1 MKVIIVGVGKL
12 GYRLAETLVNVDI
25 DVTLLDQNE
34 KVLEGIN
41 NYLDVLTVCANGIE
55 IEALK
60 EINIKSYDLLV
71 ATTNSDES
79 NALICTLAKKLGC
92 KKTIARIRNPEY
104 TKQVEFIKLELGID
118 HIINPD
124 LATSNEIARY
134 LLKSYNFYSEDFAK
148 GKVAI
153 VDFSINHIPE
163 LIGKKIMEQNILENL
178 LIISIFR
185 EGNLIIPNGNTELKE
200 DDIINVIG
208 SQEAINKLSER
219 FNFISPRSKIKKVMI
234 LGGGNIAFYLAQ
246 KLKHSHVD
254 VSIIEQDMERCT
266 YLSEK
271 LTDALIIQGDGTDIN
286 ILEEEGLNSMDAFI
300 GATGFDEQ
308 NLLMSLIAKRAGVK
322 KTIAK
327 VSRSNYV
334 KIIDNLGVDISL
346 NPINIAI
353 SSILKFI
360 RGGKVVSVSLLLGGE
375 AEVIEMIALKNSKI
389 IGKPLY
395 QMGLPKGIIIGAI
408 VHAGKVLI
416 PNGNTIISPNDR
428 LIIFCL
434 SSDVPKLEEFTNPM
448 KGGLFR

>member
-163 LIGKKIMEQNILENL
+163 LIGKK
-178 LIISIFR
+178 
-185 EGNLIIPNGNTELKE
+185 
-200 DDIINVIG
+200 
-208 SQEAINKLSER
+208 
-219 FNFISPRSKIKKVMI
+219 
-234 LGGGNIAFYLAQ
+234 
-246 KLKHSHVD
+246 
-254 VSIIEQDMERCT
+254 
-266 YLSEK
+266 
-271 LTDALIIQGDGTDIN
+271 
-286 ILEEEGLNSMDAFI
+286 
-300 GATGFDEQ
+300 
-308 NLLMSLIAKRAGVK
+308 
-322 KTIAK
+322 
-327 VSRSNYV
+327 
-334 KIIDNLGVDISL
+334 
-346 NPINIAI
+346 
-353 SSILKFI
+353 
-360 RGGKVVSVSLLLGGE
+360 
-375 AEVIEMIALKNSKI
+375 
-389 IGKPLY
+389 
-395 QMGLPKGIIIGAI
+395 
-408 VHAGKVLI
+408 
-416 PNGNTIISPNDR
+416 
-428 LIIFCL
+428 
-434 SSDVPKLEEFTNPM
+434 
-448 KGGLFR
+448 

>member
-185 EGNLIIPNGNTELKE
+185 EGNLIIPHGNTELKE